1 MRPLGTSEQLAARR
15 ERALA
20 LLDAGQSPAQV
31 AAAVGATAQSVR
43 RWKRESQRPTR
54 EAKRRRL
61 GRPSRLSAAQLRA
74 LEQALKRGAYTY
86 GYAED
91 YWTLDRMAHLIWDL
105 FGLRYQ
111 PSGVWYVL
119 QRLGW
124 SCQRP
129 ARRTFARDEQ
139 AVEHW
144 KRYDWP
150 RIKKVAAVGRDADFH
165 R

>member
-1 MRPLGTSEQLAARR
+1 MRPLGTSAQLAARR
-15 ERALA
+15 ERALK

-31 AAAVGATAQSVR
+31 ASALGATAQSVR
-43 RWKRESQRPTR
+43 RWKREAQQPPRKPSQRLP
-54 EAKRRRL
+54 

-74 LEQALKRGAYTY
+74 LEQALKQGAYAA

-91 YWTLDRMAHLIWDL
+91 YWTLDRIAHLIWDL
-105 FGLRYQ
+105 FELRYQ

-119 QRLGW
+119 HRLGW

-129 ARRTFARDEQ
+129 ARRPFARDEQ
-139 AVEHW
+139 AVAQW
-144 KRYDWP
+144 KRHMWP
-150 RIKKVAAVGRDADFH
+150 RIKKVATVGRDADFH